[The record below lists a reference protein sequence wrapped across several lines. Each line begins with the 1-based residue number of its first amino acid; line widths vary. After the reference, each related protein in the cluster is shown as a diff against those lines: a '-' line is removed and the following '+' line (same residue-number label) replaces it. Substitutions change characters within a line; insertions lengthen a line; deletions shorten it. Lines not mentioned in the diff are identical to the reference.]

1 MTAIPPRQFGTLPG
15 VVVQALATESLLQNR
30 ALSPVGRIPL
40 LFGAA
45 LIAASFAFRL
55 RRFAALFPLVTAASL
70 ITLFLAPIAVES
82 YWPMSLDSAVLLS
95 AALFSALFRLAA
107 EMRHSLRRKA
117 LLDVETGLPNRRAIE
132 EALDDA
138 PEEGVSLFAVSI
150 DRYDHIC
157 SLIGS
162 EASVALLCGVSARIH
177 HLTGQPVYRIAD
189 DSLAWAMPAGDT
201 GDRICELVAEGF
213 RDPVGTGAGD
223 IDVQLTLG
231 IHPSSGLTA
240 SVEVERVLSA
250 VISARA
256 TGRKHQRFEQATP
269 AALRELSLMGE
280 LRRAIAEGDVSVAYQ
295 PQLNIQTGKIDQA
308 EALVRWKHP
317 TEGFISPDH
326 FLPLAETTGVMCDLT
341 RFVLTRVIEDLRSD
355 ERIRASVNISATDI
369 CEPGFADGV
378 AARLVQLDV
387 APSRLTLEITESVI
401 IASPETAVQALE
413 TLRTFGIRLS
423 IDDYGTGQSTLS
435 YVRNLPIHELKID
448 KSFVTLMR
456 SSRSDLIMVESTID
470 LAHRLNLSV
479 VAEGIEDGETLSL
492 LSELGCDYAQ
502 GYLIGKAMTF
512 GELALLARRE
522 CKLRD
527 VA

>member
-1 MTAIPPRQFGTLPG
+1 M
-15 VVVQALATESLLQNR
+15 R
-30 ALSPVGRIPL
+30 ARC
-40 LFGAA
+40 
-45 LIAASFAFRL
+45 R
-55 RRFAALFPLVTAASL
+55 
-70 ITLFLAPIAVES
+70 
-82 YWPMSLDSAVLLS
+82 
-95 AALFSALFRLAA
+95 
-107 EMRHSLRRKA
+107 
-117 LLDVETGLPNRRAIE
+117 
-132 EALDDA
+132 
-138 PEEGVSLFAVSI
+138 
-150 DRYDHIC
+150 
-157 SLIGS
+157 
-162 EASVALLCGVSARIH
+162 
-177 HLTGQPVYRIAD
+177 
-189 DSLAWAMPAGDT
+189 GD
-201 GDRICELVAEGF
+201 F
-213 RDPVGTGAGD
+213 RDPVGTGAGG

-456 SSRSDLIMVESTID
+456 SSRSDLIMVEFYNSTS
-470 LAHRLNLSV
+470 RTGS
-479 VAEGIEDGETLSL
+479 T
-492 LSELGCDYAQ
+492 C
-502 GYLIGKAMTF
+502 
-512 GELALLARRE
+512 R
-522 CKLRD
+522 
-527 VA
+527 